1 MRSRLKEERRMIRNT
16 CLLFLAMMLLASA
29 ANAGMKP
36 GSSAFFLNLGYATG
50 KAAETGDNLDGGLVN
65 LEYQKMDWSYP
76 VSFGASIGYGEI
88 HENIDGDSSRTSN
101 SVESIPVYLGGKYWF
116 WEDKIQGF
124 VGVAFGMYFSELT
137 VSVSSDS
144 GSPIDGDYR
153 SETAVNFGFG
163 FPLGVSI
170 SLSDTVML
178 NASYALI
185 WLRGNPFLDNDL
197 LHTFNVGVGFSFG
210 P

>member
-1 MRSRLKEERRMIRNT
+1 MIRNT
-16 CLLFLAMMLLASA
+16 CLLFLAMMLLVSSA
-29 ANAGMKP
+29 HAGMKP

-50 KAAETGDNLDGGLVN
+50 KAAESGDNLDGGLIN

-88 HENIDGDSSRTSN
+88 HHNTEGDLTRTSN

-116 WEDKIQGF
+116 GEGKIQGF

-137 VSVSSDS
+137 LSASDS
-144 GSPIDGDYR
+144 GSLIDGDYR

-170 SLSDTVML
+170 SLGDTVML
-178 NASYALI
+178 TASYAI
-185 WLRGNPFLDNDL
+185 NWLRGNQFLDNDL
-197 LHTFNVGVGFSFG
+197 LHTFNVVVGLSFG